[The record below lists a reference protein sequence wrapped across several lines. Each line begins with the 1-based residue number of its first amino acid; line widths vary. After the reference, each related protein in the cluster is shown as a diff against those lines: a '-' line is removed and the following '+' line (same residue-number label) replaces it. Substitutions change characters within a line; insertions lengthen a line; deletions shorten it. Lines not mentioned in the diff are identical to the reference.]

1 MTQEWNKTEEDD
13 VQMPLG
19 VGGEGEAEYTGGDSK
34 PKVNGPTVV
43 LFAAFAAG
51 LLVIY
56 LLGMQSK
63 PRTASADQLAHE
75 AQVKSAIADLLA
87 KNGKADQLDSLFR
100 DTDKLMK
107 MFHAYF
113 GGEGTQAPALEHDP
127 FANDDA
133 KADPNRDATVLV
145 DRGGEEAA
153 KMKTVAELFST
164 LKLQS
169 VFLSKNPIAMVN
181 NRMLTIGAKYGE
193 LMVTRIESNRVI
205 FKFEDKEFQLKLS
218 QPNVDQ

>member
-1 MTQEWNKTEEDD
+1 MTEQWKNTDED

-19 VGGEGEAEYTGGDSK
+19 VSSDGGGGDVEYTDEPSK
-34 PKVNGPTVV
+34 PKVNGSTVV
-43 LFAAFAAG
+43 LFGAFAAG

-63 PRTASADQLAHE
+63 PRAASADQLAHE
-75 AQVKSAIADLLA
+75 AQVKSAIADLLG

-113 GGEGTQAPALEHDP
+113 GGETQEAPELAKDP
-127 FANDDA
+127 FSDDD
-133 KADPNRDATVLV
+133 KVETPTGPVIINHDENL
-145 DRGGEEAA
+145 
-153 KMKTVAELFST
+153 KKVAELFAT

-169 VFLSKNPIAMVN
+169 VMLGKTSIAMVN
-181 NRMLTIGAKYGE
+181 NKMLQKGSKIGDLEVAA
-193 LMVTRIESNRVI
+193 IEANRVI
-205 FKFEDKEFQLKLS
+205 FRYGENKFELKLL
-218 QPNVDQ
+218 QPSMDQ

>member
-1 MTQEWNKTEEDD
+1 MSEDWKNADED

-19 VGGEGEAEYTGGDSK
+19 VGGGEGSGGAEYTDEPSK

-63 PRTASADQLAHE
+63 PRAATADQLAHE
-75 AQVKSAIADLLA
+75 AQVKSAIADLLG

-113 GGEGTQAPALEHDP
+113 GGDSKEAPELAHDP
-127 FANDDA
+127 FANDDKVEVPSGPA
-133 KADPNRDATVLV
+133 MVTEVPNEKL
-145 DRGGEEAA
+145 
-153 KMKTVAELFST
+153 KKVAETFAT

-169 VFLSKNPIAMVN
+169 VMLGRTPIAMVN
-181 NRMLTIGAKYGE
+181 NRMLTINAKIGD
-193 LMVTRIESNRVI
+193 LTVASIEANRVI
-205 FKFEDKEFQLKLS
+205 FKYGENRFELKLAQAS
-218 QPNVDQ
+218 IDQ

>member
-1 MTQEWNKTEEDD
+1 MTEQWKNTDDED

-19 VGGEGEAEYTGGDSK
+19 VGGDSGGEAEYTDEPSK
-34 PKVNGPTVV
+34 PKVNGPTVI
-43 LFAAFAAG
+43 LFGAFAAG

-63 PRTASADQLAHE
+63 PRAASADQLAHE
-75 AQVKSAIADLLA
+75 AQVKSAIADLLG

-113 GGEGTQAPALEHDP
+113 GAESQETPELAHDP
-127 FANDDA
+127 FSNDDKVESA
-133 KADPNRDATVLV
+133 GPTMIAPTTDERLK
-145 DRGGEEAA
+145 
-153 KMKTVAELFST
+153 KVAETFAT

-169 VFLSKNPIAMVN
+169 VMLGHTPIAMVN
-181 NRMLTIGAKYGE
+181 NRMLTVNARIGDLTVASIEANRVVFKYGE
-193 LMVTRIESNRVI
+193 NR
-205 FKFEDKEFQLKLS
+205 FELKLPQS
-218 QPNVDQ
+218 NMDQ

>member
-1 MTQEWNKTEEDD
+1 
-13 VQMPLG
+13 MPLG
-19 VGGEGEAEYTGGDSK
+19 VGGEGDADYTGGNSK

-63 PRTASADQLAHE
+63 PRAASADQLAHE
-75 AQVKSAIADLLA
+75 AQVKSAIASLLG
-87 KNGKADQLDSLFR
+87 KNGKADQIDSLFR

-113 GGEGTQAPALEHDP
+113 GGEGTSAPELEHDP

-133 KADPNRDATVLV
+133 SRTPTAEATQIVST
-145 DRGGEEAA
+145 GGANA
-153 KMKTVAELFST
+153 AELKKVADTFAT

-193 LMVTRIESNRVI
+193 LTVTKIEASRVV
-205 FKFEDKEFQLKLS
+205 FKYADTEYQLKLS
-218 QPNVDQ
+218 QPNVADQ

>member
-1 MTQEWNKTEEDD
+1 VTEQWNKDEGDD

-19 VGGEGEAEYTGGDSK
+19 VGGGETEFTTEGDSK
-34 PKVNGPTVV
+34 PKVNGPTMV

-63 PRTASADQLAHE
+63 PRAASADQLAHE

-87 KNGKADQLDSLFR
+87 KNGKAEQLDSLFK

-113 GGEGTQAPALEHDP
+113 GGDGKEAPELEHDP
-127 FANDDA
+127 FANDDP
-133 KADPNRDATVLV
+133 KAAPGVEAQQIVSTGADAEKI
-145 DRGGEEAA
+145 R
-153 KMKTVAELFST
+153 KVAETFAG

-169 VFLSKNPIAMVN
+169 VMLGKTSIAMVN
-181 NRMLTIGAKYGE
+181 NRMLTVGAKIGELTVGSIEANRVVLKYGE
-193 LMVTRIESNRVI
+193 NKYE
-205 FKFEDKEFQLKLS
+205 LKLS
-218 QPNVDQ
+218 QPTVDQ

>member
-1 MTQEWNKTEEDD
+1 VTEQWKNTDED

-19 VGGEGEAEYTGGDSK
+19 VGGDGGGETEYTDEPSK

-43 LFAAFAAG
+43 LFGAFAAG

-63 PRTASADQLAHE
+63 PRAASADQLAHE
-75 AQVKSAIADLLA
+75 AQVKSAIADLLG

-113 GGEGTQAPALEHDP
+113 GGEGQETPELAHDP
-127 FANDDA
+127 FSNDD
-133 KADPNRDATVLV
+133 
-145 DRGGEEAA
+145 
-153 KMKTVAELFST
+153 KTETPAGPVVIDHPDEKLKKVAETFAT

-169 VFLSKNPIAMVN
+169 VMLGRTPIAMVN
-181 NRMLTIGAKYGE
+181 NRMLTVNSKIGDLTVAS
-193 LMVTRIESNRVI
+193 IEANRVI
-205 FKFEDKEFQLKLS
+205 FKYGENRFELKLP
-218 QPNVDQ
+218 QANIDQ